1 MVMPVMAEDIATN
14 QFVIPTTMPPLEPR
28 IENPTFTVTDAP
40 DSVVSSVKDG
50 MENLPVYDPNNDT
63 APKEYLMVV
72 EPHHK
77 FQEPLK
83 VRPETD
89 GIVIHHVAIPSGN
102 ISFQAIHKAHLKNGW
117 AGIGYHFVIRKD
129 GTIERGRPLSVVG
142 AHAQGDNLHTI
153 GICMA
158 RNFEKEYVGAEQ
170 YNALVKLVAELADI
184 YNLDAS
190 TAISGHRNHNDTIC
204 PGEHLYEE
212 LPDLRLDVKAEMTRH
227 EFEQKLANL
236 HLVSGK

>member
-40 DSVVSSVKDG
+40 DAVVSSV
-50 MENLPVYDPNNDT
+50 
-63 APKEYLMVV
+63 
-72 EPHHK
+72 
-77 FQEPLK
+77 
-83 VRPETD
+83 
-89 GIVIHHVAIPSGN
+89 
-102 ISFQAIHKAHLKNGW
+102 KNGW

-142 AHAQGDNLHTI
+142 AHAQGNNLHTI

-190 TAISGHRNHNDTIC
+190 TAISGHRDHNDTTC

>member
-40 DSVVSSVKDG
+40 DAVVSSVKD
-50 MENLPVYDPNNDT
+50 
-63 APKEYLMVV
+63 
-72 EPHHK
+72 
-77 FQEPLK
+77 
-83 VRPETD
+83 
-89 GIVIHHVAIPSGN
+89 
-102 ISFQAIHKAHLKNGW
+102 GW

-158 RNFEKEYVGAEQ
+158 RNFEKEYVGLS
-170 YNALVKLVAELADI
+170 NI
-184 YNLDAS
+184 M
-190 TAISGHRNHNDTIC
+190 
-204 PGEHLYEE
+204 HL
-212 LPDLRLDVKAEMTRH
+212 
-227 EFEQKLANL
+227 
-236 HLVSGK
+236 

>member
-1 MVMPVMAEDIATN
+1 MINSNINRYITTIAKLQKTIGEQGETMKTLYKVMVLGGVLTISTMVMPVMAEDIATN

-40 DSVVSSVKDG
+40 DAVVSSVKDG
-50 MENLPVYDPNNDT
+50 MENLPVYAPNNDT

-83 VRPETD
+83 VRPETE
-89 GIVIHHVAIPSGN
+89 GIVIHHVAIPSGD
-102 ISFQAIHKAHLKNGW
+102 ISSQAIHKAHLKNGW

-158 RNFEKEYVGAEQ
+158 GNFEKEYVGLS
-170 YNALVKLVAELADI
+170 NI
-184 YNLDAS
+184 M
-190 TAISGHRNHNDTIC
+190 
-204 PGEHLYEE
+204 HL
-212 LPDLRLDVKAEMTRH
+212 
-227 EFEQKLANL
+227 
-236 HLVSGK
+236 

>member
-14 QFVIPTTMPPLEPR
+14 QFVIPTTMPPLEPC

-63 APKEYLMVV
+63 APKEYLMIV

-89 GIVIHHVAIPSGN
+89 GIVIHHVAIPSGD
-102 ISFQAIHKAHLKNGW
+102 ISSQAIHKAHLKNGW

-142 AHAQGDNLHTI
+142 THAQGDNLHTI

-158 RNFEKEYVGAEQ
+158 GNFEKEYVGLS
-170 YNALVKLVAELADI
+170 NI
-184 YNLDAS
+184 M
-190 TAISGHRNHNDTIC
+190 
-204 PGEHLYEE
+204 HL
-212 LPDLRLDVKAEMTRH
+212 
-227 EFEQKLANL
+227 
-236 HLVSGK
+236 